1 MPEQKRA
8 KGDAFAEL
16 MFEVTTT
23 FYRFRAAG
31 QMLGFVNKKGGG
43 TIGVMRSL
51 AIHGPTTVSDL
62 ARMRPTSRQRIQQI
76 ADELLAAGIVEFIDN
91 ANHKSA
97 KLARLTTMGQ
107 KHYREMLHRMRTVGE
122 ALAYDVA
129 ESDMRAA
136 TEIMRHL
143 RKRLTPE

>member
-1 MPEQKRA
+1 MA
-8 KGDAFAEL
+8 ATSSGKGDAFAEL

-31 QMLGFVNKKGGG
+31 QKFGFVNKRGGG

-51 AIHGPTTVSDL
+51 ATHGPATVSDL

-76 ADELLAAGIVEFIDN
+76 ADELLKAGLVEFIDN

-97 KLARLTTMGQ
+97 KLARLTPKGQ
-107 KHYREMLHRMRTVGE
+107 KQYRELLQRMRLLGE
-122 ALAYDVA
+122 ALAH
-129 ESDMRAA
+129 DMVERDLRSA
-136 TEIMRHL
+136 TEVMRHL
-143 RKRLTPE
+143 RKRLIPE